1 MKNKRILSTLLLLIA
16 AFLLAACDANE
27 SDTPQDSGVDEQGNP
42 INGDQNDNSGSAG
55 GGGFSGRGIEDWLQ
69 RINNDQLPLRNDG
82 DALEW
87 GLGYFLYYLDIDS
100 GALDNLVYNA
110 LVVHRQIDTGE
121 ISRDS
126 LTQNQQNL
134 LDLTEGLQFD
144 PNVDP
149 TEQITQ
155 TPEIRE
161 AIRARVVQSQQDLSP
176 EEALDS
182 NQVIGVIATRSI
194 EDIGGKYLVYT
205 QDTPDA
211 EFEFLGVVIVIDA
224 SGQVGETA
232 ETYSFLGWDSLP
244 LLGDAAGPFWNNLP
258 AGVSGDPANRNQGR
272 PGVLLINEST
282 YDDIE

>member
-1 MKNKRILSTLLLLIA
+1 MRPKKSVILQHIDRIDHEDWSILLSYEGEETMKNKRILSTLLLLIA

-55 GGGFSGRGIEDWLQ
+55 GGGFSGRGIDDWLQ

-134 LDLTEGLQFD
+134 LDCILNWLNKD
-144 PNVDP
+144 VRLN
-149 TEQITQ
+149 
-155 TPEIRE
+155 
-161 AIRARVVQSQQDLSP
+161 
-176 EEALDS
+176 
-182 NQVIGVIATRSI
+182 
-194 EDIGGKYLVYT
+194 
-205 QDTPDA
+205 
-211 EFEFLGVVIVIDA
+211 
-224 SGQVGETA
+224 
-232 ETYSFLGWDSLP
+232 
-244 LLGDAAGPFWNNLP
+244 
-258 AGVSGDPANRNQGR
+258 
-272 PGVLLINEST
+272 
-282 YDDIE
+282 